1 MSFGKS
7 SSNNQ
12 AQSTSQSTSQSSLN
26 PQILS
31 ALLGNY
37 AQAQTLNTPYQPYT
51 GEQVAPL
58 NATQLAAQQGILNV
72 AANNTGGAELN
83 NAVNTTA
90 GVAGYQPLQI
100 APSSYAATTGNATLA
115 PAAAQ
120 AAASQIDPNA
130 VQTVTAPTVG
140 ASQIANFLNPYTSD
154 VVNTTNQQLLQ
165 QEQQAQEAN
174 AAAATKAGAFGG
186 SGSAVQNALT
196 NLNYQQTLGQT
207 DANLNSAGYAQA
219 LAAAQAQAAQQL
231 TAAQSN
237 QSTNLAAGTTNA
249 TLAQQVALANQAAA
263 NSQAQF
269 NASQGQ
275 QMTLANQGAVNTA
288 AQSNAAQAQAAAAA
302 NQSAS
307 LAGAGLNL
315 QAGAQQASLSAQQ
328 LAQALGIQNAVMG
341 VGNQTQAVT
350 QAQDT
355 ANYNNYLNAQ
365 NWPLMLQQLMNQTL
379 GLTGDPVLSSSQSAS
394 NGTSSGSSDALSISK
409 GG

>member
-7 SSNNQ
+7 TSNSQQQGQATSNQ
-12 AQSTSQSTSQSSLN
+12 TLD

-58 NATQLAAQQGILNV
+58 NSAQLAAQQGVLNI

-83 NAVNTTA
+83 NAANTTA
-90 GVAGYQPLQI
+90 GVAGYQPQQI
-100 APSSYAATTGNATLA
+100 APSSYAAVTGAATLA

-120 AAASQIDPNA
+120 AAAARIDPSA
-130 VQTVTAPTVG
+130 VQSITAPNVG
-140 ASQIANFLNPYTSD
+140 ADQIAAYLNPYTAD
-154 VVNTTNQQLLQ
+154 VVNATNQQLLQ

-174 AAAATKAGAFGG
+174 AVAATKAGAFGG

-207 DANLNSAGYAQA
+207 DANLNSTGYAQA
-219 LAAAQAQAAQQL
+219 LAAAQQQAAQQL
-231 TAAQSN
+231 AAAQSN

-269 NASQGQ
+269 NAGQ
-275 QMTLANQGAVNTA
+275 ANSFGLTNLGAQNTA

-302 NQSAS
+302 NQAAS
-307 LAGAGLNL
+307 LSGAGLNL

-328 LAQALGIQNAVMG
+328 LAQALNIQSAVAN
-341 VGNQTQAVT
+341 VGNQTQSQQ
-350 QAQDT
+350 QAADT

-379 GLTGDPVLSSSQSAS
+379 GLAGNPTLTNSQSS
-394 NGTSSGSSDALSISK
+394 SSGSGNSMSISASYPAK
-409 GG
+409 